1 MFHHVFRLARL
12 GGGYEHLGVVHRLP
26 QVLYLQFSFMGL
38 VVAGLGASGLL
49 MLLLPAIHRKG
60 PTLLVGLTAIACGT
74 VAAYGLVMP
83 NWLQAELSFTSGQW
97 QNVSK
102 GEVIKLFT

>member
-26 QVLYLQFSFMGL
+26 QVLYLQFSFLGL
-38 VVAGLGASGLL
+38 VVAGLGAAGLL
-49 MLLLPAIHRKG
+49 VFLMPALHRKG

-83 NWLQAELSFTSGQW
+83 NWQHAEIALSSPLNT
-97 QNVSK
+97 SK
-102 GEVIKLFT
+102 GEVSFN